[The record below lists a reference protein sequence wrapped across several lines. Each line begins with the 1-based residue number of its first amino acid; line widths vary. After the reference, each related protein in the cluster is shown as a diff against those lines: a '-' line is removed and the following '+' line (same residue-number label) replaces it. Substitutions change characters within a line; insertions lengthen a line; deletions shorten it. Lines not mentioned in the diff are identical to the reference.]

1 MDPAARRLV
10 VGHRQPSGFGVTTSL
25 AAAPNGTLTLATT
38 SGIYYLPSGGERW
51 QPSSATGG
59 GAPKGGFSY
68 VGMTTDD
75 QGVAVP
81 ADTSL
86 HEIWMT
92 SDGGASW
99 APATSIT
106 PGH

>member
-1 MDPAARRLV
+1 M
-10 VGHRQPSGFGVTTSL
+10 TSL
-25 AAAPNGTLTLATT
+25 AAAPNGTLALATT
-38 SGIYYLPSGGERW
+38 TGIYYLPHGGERW
-51 QPSSATGG
+51 EPSNATGT

-68 VGMTTDD
+68 VGMTTND

-92 SDGGASW
+92 TDGGATW
-99 APATSIT
+99 APAASIT
-106 PGH
+106 PGG